1 METEDKGGFLRS
13 ARVLIIALV
22 VIIIV
27 PGLALVLLILVGV
40 LGFLLHI
47 NTSLI
52 PRGTIVVERFVRG
65 SPLLAPLLFA
75 NVGLL
80 GLLVLLDPRERTT
93 HI

>member
-1 METEDKGGFLRS
+1 M
-13 ARVLIIALV
+13 
-22 VIIIV
+22 
-27 PGLALVLLILVGV
+27 VLLILIG
-40 LGFLLHI
+40 LLSFTLHV

-80 GLLVLLDPRERTT
+80 GLLVLLDPRERSA
-93 HI
+93 HK